1 MIHTQILLS
10 QEIKKLFESH
20 AMIEVSIHTWFSK
33 KKKHKK
39 PKQYGTINFIG
50 FFSSVKVCHKN
61 YRNHEIDS

>member
-20 AMIEVSIHTWFSK
+20 AMIEVCIHTWFSK
-33 KKKHKK
+33 KNTKKT
-39 PKQYGTINFIG
+39 KQCGTINFIG